1 MSSLNFS
8 NWVTSFTIYDFLSE
22 LTKPFT
28 QMDIYKAGIIDSSG
42 RFLKDPQDYR
52 TPQENK
58 AGNAFYRLIVVLK
71 KALMTSADPKIR
83 YAFTNPI
90 NALQALS
97 EEVDSLGGDGKVFFD
112 YIKPIIE
119 EMSVGGGGISGVSD
133 VSISAD
139 PDNVK
144 NVVVPPRA
152 AKAHK
157 QRAKK
162 LSNKVGR
169 KLFEQ
174 LLFEAKKRVVETTG
188 HVTHIG
194 DFLYRGKPELAFK
207 HLTSVHK
214 RFRGTE
220 TPNHLMSLKADGGM
234 SVVGKKHKN
243 GKIAVAYKT
252 GGEEFTD
259 PSEIAATGKEHFVR
273 ELTPFLHLVSKM
285 DLKPGTAV
293 QGDLLFTSA
302 HRGTVQPNTITYE
315 APHGAQIGFAP
326 HSQYATDG
334 LDLRKTSSHPD
345 HSRLKAEGAFIPN
358 LAITRETKL
367 SLTPE
372 RHKII
377 TNSIASA
384 KKALQQK
391 GTMSFLRK
399 LPRDEKFHRMLQ
411 EYSNHAARTSGE
423 RSVKGLI
430 DFVGVHMG
438 KASQKK
444 LSEKTKKARIAQFTK
459 TINDNAHHFE
469 AVFTAHGHFNTA
481 KHAILDQ
488 FREHDH
494 QFELKTHRG
503 EEHEGIM
510 SILGKPGPTETQAKL
525 VREGPGGF
533 PEKNTK
539 NAAIRFGKPP
549 EA

>member
-1 MSSLNFS
+1 MNLSYSQI
-8 NWVTSFTIYDFLSE
+8 VTSFTIYEFLSE

-28 QMDIYKAGIIDSSG
+28 QMDIYKAGIIDSNG
-42 RFLKDPQDYR
+42 KFLKDPEDYK
-52 TPQENK
+52 TQQEMK

-71 KALMTSADPKIR
+71 RALRTSSDPMVR
-83 YAFTNPI
+83 YAMTNPMA
-90 NALQALS
+90 ALTALS
-97 EEVDSLGGDGKVFFD
+97 EEVSSMGGDEKVFLD
-112 YIKPIIE
+112 YMTPIIE
-119 EMSVGGGGISGVSD
+119 EMSVGGGGIVGVGVS
-133 VSISAD
+133 AD
-139 PDNVK
+139 KPED
-144 NVVVPPRA
+144 VVVTPKSA
-152 AKAHK
+152 EAHK
-157 QRAKK
+157 RRVKRGAK
-162 LSNKVGR
+162 KVGR
-169 KLFEQ
+169 KLFEH
-174 LLFEAKKRVVETTG
+174 LLLEAKRVVETTG

-214 RFRGTE
+214 RFRGIE
-220 TPNHLMSLKADGGM
+220 TPDHLMSLKADGGM

-243 GKIAVAYKT
+243 GKIAVAYK
-252 GGEEFTD
+252 GGAEEFTD
-259 PSEIAATGKEHFVR
+259 PSEIARTGKEHFVR
-273 ELTPFLHLVSKM
+273 DLTPFLHIVSKM

-293 QGDLLFTSA
+293 QGDLLFTSG

-384 KKALQQK
+384 KKALRQK

-510 SILGKPGPTETQAKL
+510 SILGKPGPTETQAKF

-533 PEKNTK
+533 PEKNVK
-539 NAAIRFGKPP
+539 NAIIRFGKPP

>member
-1 MSSLNFS
+1 MNLSYSQI
-8 NWVTSFTIYDFLSE
+8 VTSFTIYEFLSE

-28 QMDIYKAGIIDSSG
+28 QMDIYKAGIIDSNG
-42 RFLKDPQDYR
+42 KFLKDPEDYK
-52 TPQENK
+52 TQQEMK

-71 KALMTSADPKIR
+71 RALRTSSDPMVR
-83 YAFTNPI
+83 YAMTNPMA
-90 NALQALS
+90 ALTALS
-97 EEVDSLGGDGKVFFD
+97 EEVSSMGGDEKVFLD
-112 YIKPIIE
+112 YMTPIIE
-119 EMSVGGGGISGVSD
+119 EMSVGGGGIVGVGVS
-133 VSISAD
+133 AD
-139 PDNVK
+139 KPED
-144 NVVVPPRA
+144 VVVTPKSA
-152 AKAHK
+152 EAHK
-157 QRAKK
+157 RRVKRGAK
-162 LSNKVGR
+162 KVGR
-169 KLFEQ
+169 KLFEH
-174 LLFEAKKRVVETTG
+174 LLLEAKRVVETTG

-194 DFLYRGKPELAFK
+194 DFLYSGKPELAFK

-384 KKALQQK
+384 KKALRQK

-510 SILGKPGPTETQAKL
+510 SILGKPGPTETQAKF

-533 PEKNTK
+533 PEKNVK
-539 NAAIRFGKPP
+539 NAIIRFGKPP